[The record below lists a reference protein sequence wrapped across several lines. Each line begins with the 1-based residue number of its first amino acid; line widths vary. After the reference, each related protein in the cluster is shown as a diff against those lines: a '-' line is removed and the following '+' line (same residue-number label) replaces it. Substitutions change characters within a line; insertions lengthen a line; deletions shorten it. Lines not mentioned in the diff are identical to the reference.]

1 AQPIER
7 EREADMGQGK
17 ATLARPRQEIGD
29 VGVEPDVI
37 ATGGPQP
44 ERAIGALTRK
54 QPVDR
59 LANALLDRGVERKM
73 GATREI
79 VDVKEWQCAAR
90 DLLRAAEWIAVE
102 RRQER
107 RRIERVGNADGER
120 DAGAARHE
128 VGEQI
133 VGERQAFALGERLD
147 RAARKTLR
155 RGPHWQ
161 FVTAF
166 QDKSA

>member
-1 AQPIER
+1 
-7 EREADMGQGK
+7 
-17 ATLARPRQEIGD
+17 
-29 VGVEPDVI
+29 
-37 ATGGPQP
+37 
-44 ERAIGALTRK
+44 
-54 QPVDR
+54 R

-90 DLLRAAEWIAVE
+90 DLLRASERITVE

-107 RRIERVGNADGER
+107 RRVERVGNADGER
-120 DAGAARHE
+120 DAGAAGHE

-147 RAARKTLR
+147 RAARKNLR
-155 RGPHWQ
+155 RRPPCP
-161 FVTAF
+161 FVTSFPAP
-166 QDKSA
+166 